1 MIAVAMQ
8 LAVASA
14 TLVAPEVSHFPGS
27 FFDSVARA
35 NFQSRVMESWPGP
48 SGLLEI
54 WRTDEL
60 EVEQRAAILL
70 GGAVYHDPAL
80 LPIYREAIESPKYR
94 IRQAAAYGYHD
105 LIGDQPPDV
114 SAGVGTRAGQRL
126 GREMLAIQRTLTR
139 QTLVE
144 LWLQGLLRN
153 ERHGLPSFFG
163 VAPQRS
169 ALTCLLAIDRVMT
182 VDDLDRLVEAYQ
194 LSEDR
199 ANRIALMRLIEGLT
213 LSRFVPRASS
223 SQRAWGPEVYDRALD
238 SLDSAI
244 ESWPRS
250 GCRIDVDGVL
260 LASLAAMGV
269 RIEDERS
276 AAACQVWQWVLRG
289 GDPGWWG
296 LAARRLYQCGG
307 PWREISVLR
316 AESEGARE
324 QRKFLLRWYLLTPE
338 NLVRRSPTPDP

>member
-1 MIAVAMQ
+1 MIAVAVQ

-14 TLVAPEVSHFPGS
+14 MLVAPEASHFPGS
-27 FFDSVARA
+27 FFDAVARA
-35 NFQSRVMESWPGP
+35 NLQSRVMESWPGP
-48 SGLLEI
+48 GGLLEM
-54 WRTDEL
+54 WRSDDL
-60 EVEQRAAILL
+60 DVDQRVAILL
-70 GGAVYHDPAL
+70 GGAVHHDPSL
-80 LPIYREAIESPKYR
+80 LPIYREAIDSPTYR

-114 SAGVGTRAGQRL
+114 SKGVGTRAAQRL

-139 QTLVE
+139 QTVVE
-144 LWLQGLLRN
+144 LWIQGLLRN

-163 VAPQRS
+163 VAPRRS
-169 ALTCLLAIDRVMT
+169 AMTCLSAIDRVMT
-182 VDDLDRLVEAYQ
+182 IDDLDRLVEAYQ

-199 ANRIALMRLIEGLT
+199 SNRIALMRLIEGLT
-213 LSRFVPRASS
+213 LSRFVPRTSG
-223 SQRAWGPEVYDRALD
+223 SQRTWGPGVYDRALE

-250 GCRIDVDGVL
+250 GCSIDVDRVL
-260 LASLAAMGV
+260 LASLEAMGV
-269 RIEDERS
+269 RIEDQRS

-296 LAARRLYQCGG
+296 LAARRLYICGG

-324 QRKFLLRWYLLTPE
+324 QRRFLLKWYRLTAE
-338 NLVRRSPTPDP
+338 DLVRRSPTPEP